1 MADDKKS
8 KAGKAGKKNKL
19 AAVGDEQ
26 SFDTAELATTPSES
40 TGSRA
45 GLGKKIAVASAAVA
59 AAGAAAAGI
68 VAVKRRR
75 ASSASSDFT
84 GPEGETATLPG
95 ATGASAGV
103 ADEVGAGVETEE
115 NATVGV

>member
-8 KAGKAGKKNKL
+8 KAGKKNKL
-19 AAVGDEQ
+19 AAGGDDS

-84 GPEGETATLPG
+84 GPEGETATLPSAKG
-95 ATGASAGV
+95 AAVGV
-103 ADEVGAGVETEE
+103 ADEVGAGVEAAEE
-115 NATVGV
+115 NATIGV